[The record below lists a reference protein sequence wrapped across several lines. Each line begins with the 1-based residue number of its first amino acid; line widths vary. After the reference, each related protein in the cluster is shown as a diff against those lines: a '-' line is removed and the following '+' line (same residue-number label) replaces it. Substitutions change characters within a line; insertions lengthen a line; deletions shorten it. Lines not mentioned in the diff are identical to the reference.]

1 MPAQKGGCAALIH
14 PTFFAGNKF
23 TLFCMLK
30 AQRAASTV
38 PQGGYMFRTLSALPP
53 SHSRSS
59 LAIQLTALFHEFR
72 RLLFHAFGK
81 RSLLIHAFLRR
92 EIAHVLGY
100 LHRAEARAAHR
111 AEVRDLAG
119 FLGHGFVV
127 KFARLVRVEAEVE
140 LVFPAEFE
148 ACLGQRVV
156 AYLRAGMPL
165 GEVGG
170 MRGDLVGD
178 DAFLHI
184 VLVRQSQ
191 VLLW

>member
-1 MPAQKGGCAALIH
+1 MVDTCFALYPPCRH
-14 PTFFAGNKF
+14 RTADQALLYNWLPCF
-23 TLFCMLK
+23 TN
-30 AQRAASTV
+30 
-38 PQGGYMFRTLSALPP
+38 SA
-53 SHSRSS
+53 
-59 LAIQLTALFHEFR
+59 
-72 RLLFHAFGK
+72 
-81 RSLLIHAFLRR
+81 AFLRR

-127 KFARLVRVEAEVE
+127 KFARLVRVEAEAE

-165 GEVGG
+165 GEIGG
-170 MRGDLVGD
+170 VRGDLVGD

-184 VLVRQSQ
+184 VLVR
-191 VLLW
+191 